1 MGGKSSYLTVFLV
14 SLAVFTLISY
24 IFPRL
29 KNRIRYA
36 RAGFA
41 FWVPLKRYLIFTL
54 RFAELVSIFVVLLFT
69 MRMVN
74 FEEIE
79 SVAPAVAVMALGMLL
94 LRYLA
99 YTIGENIPYSVVD
112 AVLVA
117 PFYVL
122 TIILFPISW
131 LILKFEKLI
140 ELPFIRFRKLENITT
155 SEDLEEFIEAREG
168 EEELLERAEVDMLKG
183 ISEIKE
189 TIAKEIM
196 VPRIDMV
203 VAEVSTPVDELK
215 RMIVEAGHSRIP
227 IYEGKVDNTIGILHA
242 KDLLLAD
249 DKSKIREII
258 REPYFIPE
266 TKKINQLLQEFQS
279 KKLQMA
285 IVVDEYGGVAGLVTI
300 EDILEE
306 IVGEIQDE
314 YDYEEKEV
322 VRLPDGSYRVS
333 AKIDIEEL
341 NELLDIRLPE
351 EGFETLGGYIL
362 QMLERVP
369 DVGEVIEAD
378 GLSITIKEADE
389 KRIHWVEIRKDE

>member
-1 MGGKSSYLTVFLV
+1 
-14 SLAVFTLISY
+14 
-24 IFPRL
+24 
-29 KNRIRYA
+29 
-36 RAGFA
+36 
-41 FWVPLKRYLIFTL
+41 
-54 RFAELVSIFVVLLFT
+54 

-74 FEEIE
+74 FEEIK

-122 TIILFPISW
+122 TILLFPISW